1 MATLSRHKIK
11 NTFSDE
17 IEGVPRSPSHKSR
30 IWKLSTED
38 VMEDLDLSAPDTQ
51 QCIYWSLCFTPPLNS
66 RCMYWA
72 QFEPLFLAPVGKAG
86 SVGGMVAASRA
97 TGPEGSRRRPV
108 SPNPAE
114 NSQAE
119 KFRRKFRESAT
130 NTKAALRTLPLKHFD
145 FKSVYVLC
153 VF

>member
-1 MATLSRHKIK
+1 MATLSRILSQMRLREFHAVQVIK
-11 NTFSDE
+11 VGFESWRCD
-17 IEGVPRSPSHKSR
+17 GGPWFV
-30 IWKLSTED
+30 STRYTTMYLLEP
-38 VMEDLDLSAPDTQ
+38 MF
-51 QCIYWSLCFTPPLNS
+51 YPPLKT
-66 RCMYWA
+66 RCIYWA

>member
-17 IEGVPRSPSHKSR
+17 IEGVPRSQSHKSR
-30 IWKLSTED
+30 IWKLKMWWRTLICQHQIHNN
-38 VMEDLDLSAPDTQ
+38 VFIGAYVLRPHLIAGAFIGLSLSP
-51 QCIYWSLCFTPPLNS
+51 YFWPPT
-66 RCMYWA
+66 
-72 QFEPLFLAPVGKAG
+72 VKAG
-86 SVGGMVAASRA
+86 SVGGLAASRA
-97 TGPEGSRRRPV
+97 TGPEGSQRRPV

>member
-51 QCIYWSLCFTPPLNS
+51 QCIYWSLCFIPPLKPDAFIGLS
-66 RCMYWA
+66 LSPYFW
-72 QFEPLFLAPVGKAG
+72 PPVGKAG

-97 TGPEGSRRRPV
+97 TGPEGSQRRPV

>member
-30 IWKLSTED
+30 IWKLKMWWRTLICQHQIHNN
-38 VMEDLDLSAPDTQ
+38 VFIGAYVLRPHLIAGAFIGLSLSP
-51 QCIYWSLCFTPPLNS
+51 YFWPPLESGLRWWDGGGLPSHRS
-66 RCMYWA
+66 RR
-72 QFEPLFLAPVGKAG
+72 L
-86 SVGGMVAASRA
+86 
-97 TGPEGSRRRPV
+97 RRRPV

>member
-1 MATLSRHKIK
+1 M
-11 NTFSDE
+11 F
-17 IEGVPRSPSHKSR
+17 
-30 IWKLSTED
+30 
-38 VMEDLDLSAPDTQ
+38 
-51 QCIYWSLCFTPPLNS
+51 YPPLNS
-66 RCMYWA
+66 RCIYWA

-97 TGPEGSRRRPV
+97 TGPEGSQRRPV

-145 FKSVYVLC
+145 FKSVYVLW